1 MLLLLTQHVKATSTD
16 SLGRAFD
23 NCVFLYDSLSN
34 EIKHAKEI
42 ASLES
47 ANIVEHRIYIS
58 ILENQLNEL
67 GTQKKAMQSII
78 DKQAK
83 DYKSLVKSAK
93 KQRLKSNLKLWLIA
107 PASAIGGG
115 AIGFLIGKFL
125 Y

>member
-1 MLLLLTQHVKATSTD
+1 MLLLLTAHVKATSTD

-34 EIKHAKEI
+34 ELTHAKEI
-42 ASLES
+42 ASLDS
-47 ANIVEHRIYIS
+47 ANIVEHQIYIS
-58 ILENQLNEL
+58 ILETQLNEL
-67 GTQKKAMQSII
+67 STQKEAMQSII

-83 DYKSLVKSAK
+83 DNKNLLKSAK
-93 KQRLKSNLKLWLIA
+93 KQRIKSNLKLWLIA

-115 AIGFLIGKFL
+115 AIGFIIGKFL